1 MRCCRK
7 RNNFTL
13 LEVLIAVAI
22 LGMTIMAI
30 IAMVGTAKIRS
41 LTAARDLRENHM
53 LVQAV
58 EYWLLDVES
67 KELPPEFFPYPEYT
81 AERILENVD
90 DLPKGISASRGN
102 WRLVKMTVNLLR
114 NGEICQTI
122 SVERLARQ
130 LD

>member
-41 LTAARDLRENHM
+41 LTAARDLR
-53 LVQAV
+53 
-58 EYWLLDVES
+58 
-67 KELPPEFFPYPEYT
+67 
-81 AERILENVD
+81 
-90 DLPKGISASRGN
+90 
-102 WRLVKMTVNLLR
+102 
-114 NGEICQTI
+114 
-122 SVERLARQ
+122 
-130 LD
+130 

>member
-67 KELPPEFFPYPEYT
+67 KELP
-81 AERILENVD
+81 
-90 DLPKGISASRGN
+90 KGISASRGN